1 MNTIVDV
8 EVGIKM
14 KSYVELKVYLKD
26 KKFSFIADKK
36 ERFNVFF
43 EQLFNNDA
51 RYVEYNDV
59 CFDKNQ
65 FRLYVIKEKRRR
77 K

>member
-1 MNTIVDV
+1 
-8 EVGIKM
+8 M
-14 KSYVELKVYLKD
+14 KSYIELVVYLKD

-43 EQLFNNDA
+43 EQLYNNDA
-51 RYVEYNDV
+51 RYVEYNNV

-65 FRLYVIKEKRRR
+65 FRLWVIKEKRRR